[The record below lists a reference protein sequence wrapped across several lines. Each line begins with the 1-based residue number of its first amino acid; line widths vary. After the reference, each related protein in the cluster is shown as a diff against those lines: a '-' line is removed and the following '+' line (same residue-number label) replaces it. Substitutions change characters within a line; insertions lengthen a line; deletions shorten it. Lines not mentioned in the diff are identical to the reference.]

1 MKYECKENDALIEL
15 GKDKSEVLISI
26 QGDTSKIIIGVKDL
40 KEAMSLFGIFNFDQ
54 LKEPKKYT
62 VQMDFKDGT
71 IEFYSVNS
79 DEIKPPSS

>member
-40 KEAMSLFGIFNFDQ
+40 KEAMSLFGITPLCVCD
-54 LKEPKKYT
+54 KPKHSGYWGDLWECQNCK
-62 VQMDFKDGT
+62 
-71 IEFYSVNS
+71 
-79 DEIKPPSS
+79 KPSMVD